1 MPRGSQSPRAQLSC
15 FGHRQK
21 FCHLRVIPL
30 TSSLLIDL
38 QENVTPWVASL
49 EVMGGELEV
58 AKAVWIK
65 LQLCAQGT
73 V

>member
-1 MPRGSQSPRAQLSC
+1 MPRGSQFPRAQLSC
-15 FGHRQK
+15 LCRRQK
-21 FCHLRVIPL
+21 FWHLRVIPL

-65 LQLCAQGT
+65 FQLCAQGI